1 MTRYSFI
8 RFRLRLPRAHGLE
21 QLLDHI
27 GRWFK
32 AIVPH
37 IGTRIAHIKTLTRR
51 HDGLEEREAIV
62 VAPTAIPGSRLS
74 RHLIEAVMVLASGEV
89 AGVRPNQTDQFR
101 GETTT
106 GGKS

>member
-27 GRWFK
+27 GRGLK
-32 AIVPH
+32 AIVPNVR
-37 IGTRIAHIKTLTRR
+37 TRIAHIKALTRR
-51 HDGLEEREAIV
+51 HHGLEKREAIV

-74 RHLIEAVMVLASGEV
+74 RHLIEAVMVLAPGEV
-89 AGVRPNQTDQFR
+89 AGVHPNQTDEFR

-106 GGKS
+106 GGKP